1 MNFLPP
7 DQPEPTSLAELDATW
22 SARKTYW
29 ARKLGR
35 LRLGVEPI
43 EEQLAKYRRVTWMLT
58 AIPAF
63 FSAFLFTLFAVFRRP
78 DIGLVAAAILFLP
91 IIAGAWL
98 GDFLRNAPRSPLSP
112 RAGKLSAR
120 PSPHASNRDRRRE
133 IFSAPRVKRS
143 DPSCPSAMCA
153 RARSKPTIPLPRG
166 SFRSPRADELEL
178 VFLVPAVA

>member
-1 MNFLPP
+1 MNLLPP

-22 SARKTYW
+22 SARTTYW

-98 GDFLRNAPRSPLSP
+98 GDFLRT
-112 RAGKLSAR
+112 
-120 PSPHASNRDRRRE
+120 RRGHRYLLE
-133 IFSAPRVKRS
+133 LENFQR
-143 DPSCPSAMCA
+143 A
-153 RARSKPTIPLPRG
+153 RARMLQTETDAA
-166 SFRSPRADELEL
+166 RSSQP
-178 VFLVPAVA
+178 PA